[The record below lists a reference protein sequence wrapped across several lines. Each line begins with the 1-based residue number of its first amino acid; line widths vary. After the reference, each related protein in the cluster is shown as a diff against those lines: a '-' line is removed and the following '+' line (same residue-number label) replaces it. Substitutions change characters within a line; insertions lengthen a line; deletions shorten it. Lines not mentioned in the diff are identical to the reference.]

1 MIWRKNGF
9 EGVPEMPTALN
20 RFIKHVG
27 IQVSCLPDY
36 LGVEV
41 GQGRWVGGRG
51 VAGMRKSAWVLE
63 LLRIAT
69 PWIILTK

>member
-1 MIWRKNGF
+1 
-9 EGVPEMPTALN
+9 MPTALN
-20 RFIKHVG
+20 RFIKHESGVIG
-27 IQVSCLPDY
+27 LQVSCLPDY

-69 PWIILTK
+69 P